1 MYKQSESASGNIAG
15 GRSTGRQVD
24 YCLFTLSEHVFQ
36 KSLTVHLLRLST
48 RAIYR
53 ERERDRERERERER
67 EEGGGT
73 CISEVLDYAFT
84 DSMLQVTSCATSPRR
99 PLKTKVS

>member
-1 MYKQSESASGNIAG
+1 VYKQSESASGNIAG

-36 KSLTVHLLRLST
+36 KSLTVHLLRLSK

-53 ERERDRERERERER
+53 ERERDRERDRERERER
-67 EEGGGT
+67 RGGEPVFQKSLIT
-73 CISEVLDYAFT
+73 H
-84 DSMLQVTSCATSPRR
+84 LQTACYRLRHVPHHQGG
-99 PLKTKVS
+99 L